1 VIVEAATRTA
11 AMAQAAPVRNGK
23 ETIVLLTTRERGTNL
38 IGTCSSAQ
46 TEAIPQLQ
54 PETSVSCHLSFTS
67 DVVDF
72 PANDVFKTH
81 ISFDPSIGLY
91 TCSMTLQPMSDQRTR
106 VLSMSMTNLLVKAG
120 LGQELKEAKSDG
132 ST

>member
-1 VIVEAATRTA
+1 MLSCLLYRDSGTVTVYYEIPGVLKTYREVIVEAATRTA

-81 ISFDPSIGLY
+81 ISFDPSIGKSDLN
-91 TCSMTLQPMSDQRTR
+91 SDQR
-106 VLSMSMTNLLVKAG
+106 SCSW
-120 LGQELKEAKSDG
+120 
-132 ST
+132 